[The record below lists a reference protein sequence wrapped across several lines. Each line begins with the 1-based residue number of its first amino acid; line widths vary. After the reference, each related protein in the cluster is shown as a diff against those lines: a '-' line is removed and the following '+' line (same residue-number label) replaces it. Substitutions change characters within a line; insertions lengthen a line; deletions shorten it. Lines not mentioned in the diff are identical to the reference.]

1 MIPLASLFIR
11 ATIQTYHMFLA
22 THVPSPLPSASA
34 TTISLSENL
43 STSETSAALASID
56 TILRRALSCSDASAS
71 TLFDDFVAAATMAFF
86 LLACFLI
93 FLAVKLLLGIMLLG
107 IARSRYKGLKE
118 RERMWTHTG
127 AHRSSTF
134 GTTTITEENRAII
147 YGGNPEEEMRVSEMV
162 RKGRER
168 EMRVEME
175 TLEGVTRYKM
185 CAKRIW

>member
-1 MIPLASLFIR
+1 
-11 ATIQTYHMFLA
+11 
-22 THVPSPLPSASA
+22 
-34 TTISLSENL
+34 
-43 STSETSAALASID
+43 
-56 TILRRALSCSDASAS
+56 
-71 TLFDDFVAAATMAFF
+71 
-86 LLACFLI
+86 
-93 FLAVKLLLGIMLLG
+93 
-107 IARSRYKGLKE
+107 
-118 RERMWTHTG
+118 MWTHTG